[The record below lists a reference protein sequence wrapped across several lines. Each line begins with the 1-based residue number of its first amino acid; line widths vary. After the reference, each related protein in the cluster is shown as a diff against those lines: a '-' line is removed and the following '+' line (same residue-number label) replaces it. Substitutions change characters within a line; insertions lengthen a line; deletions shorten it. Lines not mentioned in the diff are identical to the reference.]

1 MITLDQVL
9 TLEQKVESAVVKI
22 QQLQAEN
29 DALRKQCAELTNAL
43 SSKSEQLSSF
53 ESNQS
58 QIESGILNALD
69 RLNQIENSV
78 LKVAGQDAVQNQTQP
93 QIIQNTVTIQNN
105 QPVVQTT
112 QSFNTLETVQETVEI
127 ESPISSPDS
136 VIEQTETQTIEES
149 TFVQNQQEETFVQ
162 NQQEETFVQ
171 ESYNPQFEEQSSIME
186 QPVEIQQEE
195 PTFVQNDSIQANND
209 FSSFQQVEPSFSSN
223 FSATTPEETFNEE
236 YDYSE
241 DDSEDTN
248 NLGFDIF

>member
-78 LKVAGQDAVQNQTQP
+78 LKVAGQDAIQNQRQP
-93 QIIQNTVTIQNN
+93 QIIQSTVTIQNN

-127 ESPISSPDS
+127 EPSISSS
-136 VIEQTETQTIEES
+136 TIEQPENQIVEES
-149 TFVQNQQEETFVQ
+149 
-162 NQQEETFVQ
+162 TFVQ
-171 ESYNPQFEEQSSIME
+171 ESYNPQFEEQSTIE
-186 QPVEIQQEE
+186 QPVEDQQEE
-195 PTFVQNDSIQANND
+195 SALIHNDSIQTNNV
-209 FSSFQQVEPSFSSN
+209 SSFQQVEHSFNNN
-223 FSATTPEETFNEE
+223 FSTSAPESNFNEE

>member
-78 LKVAGQDAVQNQTQP
+78 LKVAGQDAIQNQRQP
-93 QIIQNTVTIQNN
+93 QIIQSTVTIQNN

-127 ESPISSPDS
+127 EPSISSS
-136 VIEQTETQTIEES
+136 TIEQPENQIVEES
-149 TFVQNQQEETFVQ
+149 TF
-162 NQQEETFVQ
+162 
-171 ESYNPQFEEQSSIME
+171 IH
-186 QPVEIQQEE
+186 
-195 PTFVQNDSIQANND
+195 NDSIQTNNV
-209 FSSFQQVEPSFSSN
+209 SSFQQVENSFNNN
-223 FSATTPEETFNEE
+223 FSASAPENTINEE

-241 DDSEDTN
+241 EDSEDTN

>member
-78 LKVAGQDAVQNQTQP
+78 LKVAGQDAIQNQRQP
-93 QIIQNTVTIQNN
+93 QIIQSTVTIQNN

-127 ESPISSPDS
+127 EPSISSS
-136 VIEQTETQTIEES
+136 TIEQHENQIVEES
-149 TFVQNQQEETFVQ
+149 
-162 NQQEETFVQ
+162 TFVQ
-171 ESYNPQFEEQSSIME
+171 ESYNPQFEERASIIE
-186 QPVEIQQEE
+186 QPVDDQQEE
-195 PTFVQNDSIQANND
+195 STFIHNDSIQTNNV
-209 FSSFQQVEPSFSSN
+209 SSFQQVEHSFNNNVSTSAPESN
-223 FSATTPEETFNEE
+223 FNEE

>member
-78 LKVAGQDAVQNQTQP
+78 LKVAGQDAIQNQRQP
-93 QIIQNTVTIQNN
+93 QIIQSTVTIQNN

-127 ESPISSPDS
+127 EPSISSS
-136 VIEQTETQTIEES
+136 TIEQPENQIVEES
-149 TFVQNQQEETFVQ
+149 TFVQET
-162 NQQEETFVQ
+162 
-171 ESYNPQFEEQSSIME
+171 YNPQFEEQSTIG
-186 QPVEIQQEE
+186 QPVEDQQEE
-195 PTFVQNDSIQANND
+195 STFIHNDSIQTNNV
-209 FSSFQQVEPSFSSN
+209 STFQQVEHSFNNN
-223 FSATTPEETFNEE
+223 FSTSAPESNFNEE

>member
-127 ESPISSPDS
+127 ESPISSPVS

-149 TFVQNQQEETFVQ
+149 TFVQ

-195 PTFVQNDSIQANND
+195 PVQNDSIQTNNN
-209 FSSFQQVEPSFSSN
+209 FSSFQQVEPSFSNN
-223 FSATTPEETFNEE
+223 FSTSTPEETFNEE

>member
-78 LKVAGQDAVQNQTQP
+78 LKVAGQDAVQNQT
-93 QIIQNTVTIQNN
+93 IQQTQNNSQFIQTTVAIQNN
-105 QPVVQTT
+105 EPILQQTT
-112 QSFNTLETVQETVEI
+112 QSFDTMQEVEKDPSETEEKVTEDASNTEESSFEPSQTNYFQDSPALQDLESSNTEETHFVE
-127 ESPISSPDS
+127 ST
-136 VIEQTETQTIEES
+136 IEQNVEMNIQEYDQS
-149 TFVQNQQEETFVQ
+149 DLQQD
-162 NQQEETFVQ
+162 
-171 ESYNPQFEEQSSIME
+171 Y
-186 QPVEIQQEE
+186 
-195 PTFVQNDSIQANND
+195 D
-209 FSSFQQVEPSFSSN
+209 FS
-223 FSATTPEETFNEE
+223 NEE
-236 YDYSE
+236 
-241 DDSEDTN
+241 DSSD

>member
-78 LKVAGQDAVQNQTQP
+78 LKVAGQDAIQNQRQP
-93 QIIQNTVTIQNN
+93 QIIQSTVTIQNN

-127 ESPISSPDS
+127 EPSISSS
-136 VIEQTETQTIEES
+136 TIEQHENQIVEES
-149 TFVQNQQEETFVQ
+149 TFVQ
-162 NQQEETFVQ
+162 
-171 ESYNPQFEEQSSIME
+171 ESFNPQFEERSSIIG
-186 QPVEIQQEE
+186 QPVEDQQEE
-195 PTFVQNDSIQANND
+195 STFIHNDSIQTNNV
-209 FSSFQQVEPSFSSN
+209 SSFQQVEHSFNNNVSTSAPESN
-223 FSATTPEETFNEE
+223 FNEE